1 VSLVIGYVQLRTH
14 ACLTSRFC
22 RIVSAESPNHGK
34 FFNNISGLPEEGRRQ
49 WPVESARF
57 HTQILYAA
65 GAVMSIDGIGGPPRI
80 GPLNPS
86 GAAAPTEGTEA
97 FRVDAGGAAAP
108 VEQTLIARL
117 ERGEISLDAY
127 LDQRVEEA
135 VAPFS
140 AKLDQNA
147 LSFMRS
153 SLREQLSAD
162 PVLVELVRRAT
173 QGVTTP

>member
-1 VSLVIGYVQLRTH
+1 
-14 ACLTSRFC
+14 
-22 RIVSAESPNHGK
+22 
-34 FFNNISGLPEEGRRQ
+34 
-49 WPVESARF
+49 
-57 HTQILYAA
+57 
-65 GAVMSIDGIGGPPRI
+65 MSIDGIGGPPRI

-86 GAAAPTEGTEA
+86 SAASPTEGTEA
-97 FRVDAGGAAAP
+97 FRVDADTATAP

-140 AKLDQNA
+140 AKLDPGA

-153 SLREQLSAD
+153 SLREQLAED

-173 QGVTTP
+173 QGASTP